1 MDVPRET
8 RVELE
13 ALPHVVGTCIG
24 KRREQGCK
32 TDETCLVVL
41 VKEKVPDAQLDPDER
56 VPETIDLDGV
66 TIRTDVQQVGEVTI
80 QAVVAEEDR
89 QGRLRPAPGGV
100 SAGHPEITTGT
111 MGSTVLE
118 TEAGETVVLTNAH
131 VAAPVE
137 VAEEGDAFLQPGVAD
152 GGSEEDTIGEL
163 VEWSEVS
170 EEEEN
175 ESDSALVAVDPEGID
190 DEILGV
196 GRLVGWTEADIDE
209 DEEFT
214 KGGRTTDVTTG
225 DLRGVDG
232 RIEVGGFFDQ
242 PAKFVGLDIYGPMSA
257 GGDSGSLIGT
267 LEGEEFRAASL
278 LFAGSDETTLGV
290 PMRTVEEVHGE
301 LTPVEGEGGNGDGD
315 GDGDGDE
322 PGEFADR
329 VRARLESAFGEE
341 AVTEGDDVEFRVAAW
356 PVGLAVAL
364 DEEGVDGAVGRAAAA
379 AVDGVVPVVVT
390 EGGEG
395 ETRAGVQVV
404 PIE

>member
-8 RVELE
+8 RERLE
-13 ALPHVVGTCIG
+13 ALPHVIGTCIG

-41 VKEKVPDAQLDPDER
+41 VKEKVADAQLEPEHR
-56 VPETIDLDGV
+56 IPETVEFDGV
-66 TIRTDVQQVGEVTI
+66 TVRTDVQQVGDVRI
-80 QAVVAEEDR
+80 QSVLQEEDR
-89 QGRLRPAPGGV
+89 QERLRPAPGGV
-100 SAGHPEITTGT
+100 SGGHPEITTGT

-118 TEAGETVVLTNAH
+118 TETGETVVLTNAH
-131 VAAPVE
+131 VAAPVD

-152 GGSEEDTIGEL
+152 GGDEGDAVGEL
-163 VEWSEVS
+163 VEWSEVR
-170 EEEEN
+170 EDEEN
-175 ESDSALVAVDPEGID
+175 ESDSALVAVDPSDID

-232 RIEVGGFFDQ
+232 RIEVGGFFDR

-257 GGDSGSLIGT
+257 GGDSGSLIGV

-290 PMRTVEEVHGE
+290 PMRTVEAVHGE
-301 LTPVEGEGGNGDGD
+301 LTPAEGEGGNGDD
-315 GDGDGDE
+315 DGDGDE
-322 PGEFADR
+322 DEPGEFVDR

-341 AVTEGDDVEFRVAAW
+341 AVTEGEDVGFRVAAW
-356 PVGLAVAL
+356 PVGLAVVVTESDV
-364 DEEGVDGAVGRAAAA
+364 DEAVGRAAAA

-390 EGGEG
+390 EGGEV
-395 ETRAGVQVV
+395 ETRAGVRIV